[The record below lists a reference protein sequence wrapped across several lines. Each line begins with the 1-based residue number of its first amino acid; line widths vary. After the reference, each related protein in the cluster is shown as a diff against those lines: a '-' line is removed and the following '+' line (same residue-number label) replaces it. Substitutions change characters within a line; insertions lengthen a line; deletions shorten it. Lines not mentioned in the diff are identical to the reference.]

1 MSTVSMI
8 DVKPFGAIAEY
19 VIKPLL
25 DDMRETM
32 IMMEEHDLPARDL
45 IRMAWRL
52 FIVDKLLTLVQTI
65 IVTGAIC
72 WTLYYCL
79 LNSQTIIK

>member
-1 MSTVSMI
+1 MGPMI

-25 DDMRETM
+25 DDIRET
-32 IMMEEHDLPARDL
+32 IELLEEKKLPVHEL
-45 IRMAWRL
+45 IRMAWKL
-52 FIVDKLLTLVQTI
+52 FIFDKVMTLIQTV

-72 WTLYYCL
+72 WTLYYYL
-79 LNSQTIIK
+79 LNSQSVIR